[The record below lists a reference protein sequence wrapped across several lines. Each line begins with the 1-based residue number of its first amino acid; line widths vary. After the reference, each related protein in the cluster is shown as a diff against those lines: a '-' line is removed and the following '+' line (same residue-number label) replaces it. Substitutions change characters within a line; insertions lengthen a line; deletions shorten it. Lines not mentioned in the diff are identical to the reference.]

1 MEELTANV
9 NWIAVVVGAAVAFF
23 LGGLWY
29 SPKVFGKKWAE
40 GVGLSSDDTKH
51 PAAVTLIIQMIGT
64 FLLAWVVG
72 VTETRNAL
80 LSIIL
85 IVVTI
90 VVLMIAGGL
99 FANKTHR

>member
-1 MEELTANV
+1 
-9 NWIAVVVGAAVAFF
+9 
-23 LGGLWY
+23 
-29 SPKVFGKKWAE
+29 
-40 GVGLSSDDTKH
+40 
-51 PAAVTLIIQMIGT
+51 MIGT
-64 FLLAWVVG
+64 FLRAWVVG

-99 FANKTHR
+99 FANKSRYAVTVEAGYIVAMAFIMIAFQAIF